1 MVLLWRLCGLCV
13 EIPVKG
19 FFLITLAMFKERT
32 DTLRNNSFDLIR
44 HRAAL
49 MVLISHHFALWGLP
63 EPGIAGFNSL
73 GGIAVIAFFAISG
86 LLITRSFV
94 NATNFTDY
102 LIKRIARIFPA
113 LILCAFAMTYIA
125 GALFTEGYVTG
136 SSALI
141 DFLRISVF
149 GRATIEQITNGFI
162 FDESFNG
169 SLWTL
174 KIEFG
179 FYLLLAA
186 VLGLYRKALLPWIL
200 LTGFALATYVLSN
213 VVAGAMAQKL
223 ATYCGAGIAFFAG
236 SVIAFHKQYL
246 SDPRVLAIALTV
258 GAGLIYLSVGTPLAT
273 VLATLGCALVTLSLG
288 LLYVDKSIRGRFDIS
303 YGIYL
308 YAFPVQQLIINKSH
322 LSFLPSMVVSA
333 LIVIALA
340 IASWRLVEQPALN
353 FAHRKKLQHT
363 AAASSPP

>member
-1 MVLLWRLCGLCV
+1 
-13 EIPVKG
+13 
-19 FFLITLAMFKERT
+19 MFKERT
-32 DTLRNNSFDLIR
+32 DTLRKNSFDLIR
-44 HRAAL
+44 HIAAL
-49 MVLISHHFALWGLP
+49 MVLVSHHFALWGLP

-73 GGIAVIAFFAISG
+73 GGIAVTAFFAISG

-94 NATNFTDY
+94 NSTSFTDY
-102 LIKRIARIFPA
+102 LTKRVARIFPA
-113 LILCAFAMTYIA
+113 LILCSFAMTYIA
-125 GALFTEGYVTG
+125 GALFAEGYVTG
-136 SSALI
+136 SSAAL

-149 GRATIEQITNGFI
+149 GRATIEQITDGFI
-162 FDESFNG
+162 FNESFNG

-186 VLGLYRKALLPWIL
+186 TLGLYRKALLPWIL
-200 LTGFALATYVLSN
+200 LTGFAVATYVLSSA
-213 VVAGAMAQKL
+213 VSGAMAQKL

-246 SDPRVLAIALTV
+246 SDTRILALALAAGT
-258 GAGLIYLSVGTPLAT
+258 GLICFSVGTPMVT

-308 YAFPVQQLIINKSH
+308 YAFPIQQLVINKSN
-322 LSFLPSMVVSA
+322 LTFVPSMLVSA

-340 IASWRLVEQPALN
+340 IISWHLVEQPALR
-353 FAHRKKLQHT
+353 FAHRTKRQRT
-363 AAASSPP
+363 MPASPHS